1 MSKKTINVVVF
12 DVEGNVNR
20 MTLNPKGSVLKQL
33 QGLVGGLIECIGP
46 RMAPFLKKGD
56 VLVVNEMGKLINL
69 EPNPAFTNLVGNVV
83 LMRYDDIP

>member
-1 MSKKTINVVVF
+1 
-12 DVEGNVNR
+12 
-20 MTLNPKGSVLKQL
+20 
-33 QGLVGGLIECIGP
+33 
-46 RMAPFLKKGD
+46 MAPFLKKGD